1 MKILE
6 AQNAV
11 LTNYE
16 VYKHL
21 AEQRERY
28 AQDKRRGPPNL
39 ETVVREILQYFRTPP
54 NPLSQNP
61 ITYTPECVSTLLER
75 LRPYDLSKAEV
86 IMLFNLRPQSVA
98 NLNTSIEELEDRF
111 TLEQQ
116 EAIIEVVVDVLG
128 QFESAEAQDAA
139 EGDASMTNGD
149 S

>member
-21 AEQRERY
+21 TEQRERY

-61 ITYTPECVSTLLER
+61 ITYTPECVAALVER
-75 LRPYDLSKAEV
+75 LRPYSLSKAEV
-86 IMLFNLRPQSVA
+86 VMLFNLRPQSVA
-98 NLNTSIEELEDRF
+98 NLNTSVEELEERF

-116 EAIIEVVVDVLG
+116 EAIIEIVVDVLG
-128 QFESAEAQDAA
+128 RFGAVDSESAA
-139 EGDASMTNGD
+139 EGDVSMANGAS
-149 S
+149 